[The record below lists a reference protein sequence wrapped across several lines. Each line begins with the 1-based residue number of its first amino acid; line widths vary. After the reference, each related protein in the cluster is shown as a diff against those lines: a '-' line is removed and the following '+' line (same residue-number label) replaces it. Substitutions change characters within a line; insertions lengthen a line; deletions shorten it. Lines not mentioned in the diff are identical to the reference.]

1 MRYLFLIIA
10 FFAAL
15 ASIGQSKVFCLAP
28 SCKQTIN
35 VGDSVLVFAQLTT
48 SDGYGSISWKQAS
61 GPTIPLPAQQVTPI
75 SSLQGQSSFT
85 LKNLPSGTYIF
96 NVAGTSATGVSGV
109 VQDTVIVNAATRR
122 IAYVLTVYTDST
134 RIKNQ

>member
-1 MRYLFLIIA
+1 MRIILLLLSV
-10 FFAAL
+10 FASL
-15 ASIGQSKVFCLAP
+15 ASAGQKIFCLAP
-28 SCKQTIN
+28 SCKQTVN
-35 VGDSVLVFAQLTT
+35 AGDSVLVFAQLTT

-75 SSLQGQSSFT
+75 SSLQGQSSLT
-85 LKNLPSGTYIF
+85 LKNLQPGTYIF

-109 VQDTVIVNAATRR
+109 VQDTVVVNASARR
-122 IAYVLTVYTDST
+122 IAYVVTVYTDST